1 MNILEAET
9 LIETYL
15 SENWTRTPITYP
27 NVMPADFS
35 AAGQPLLPKGTND
48 YIALRYSFSQS
59 EAITV
64 PGTCR
69 RYYGSIRITAFVRR
83 QTGTRQLASYAN
95 DLISLFE
102 GKEISNSSGQLL
114 RVWGLTGSIE
124 LTYDDWYARELAFS
138 ASFERYAT

>member
-15 SENWTRTPITYP
+15 AANWTRTPVTYP
-27 NVMPADFS
+27 NVSPLDYS
-35 AAGQPLLPKGTND
+35 AVGQPLLPKGSKD
-48 YIALRYSFSQS
+48 YIALRYSFEQS
-59 EAITV
+59 EFITV

-69 RYYGSIRITAFVRR
+69 RYHGSISITIFVRR
-83 QTGTRQLASYAN
+83 QTGSRKLSDYAN

-114 RVWGLTGSIE
+114 RVWGLTGSIG

-138 ASFERYAT
+138 ASFERYVL